1 MTAASTPALSRS
13 LPVTRRL
20 PVTRMPG
27 LAAARLLRLELRHN
41 AMLWMIPLAV
51 GLFWYQA
58 FRQSMAAPPMWNL
71 RAMTMQNDALLDFAM
86 PVAGAAAWMGSREGR
101 RDTTSMLTG
110 TARSRW
116 ARQLATWAAT
126 TCWAVIAYL
135 GCVAVLYGITA
146 RQATWGGP
154 LWWPAAVGAVGIPA
168 ITAIAFAARA
178 FFPNRFTTPLVTFV
192 AFFGLG
198 FGAEA
203 AHGGTSYWQI
213 MPQISGA
220 VDVGPDPG
228 VATFYHYL
236 PDLSLAQVMF
246 LAGLAAAAFVS
257 WACRAVPA
265 AGRCAGSPRPSPRP
279 ACWPRAPP
287 SAWPEPPAWT
297 RTA

>member
-1 MTAASTPALSRS
+1 
-13 LPVTRRL
+13 
-20 PVTRMPG
+20 MPG
-27 LAAARLLRLELRHN
+27 LAVARLLRLELRHN

-146 RQATWGGP
+146 RQASWGGP

-168 ITAIAFAARA
+168 ITAIAFAAGA

-213 MPQISGA
+213 MPQISGGWTSGPTRA
-220 VDVGPDPG
+220 WPPSTTTCPTSPGPGDVPGRAGRSRTGRPGPAERFRG
-228 VATFYHYL
+228 R
-236 PDLSLAQVMF
+236 SLRRF
-246 LAGLAAAAFVS
+246 AAAITA
-257 WACRAVPA
+257 
-265 AGRCAGSPRPSPRP
+265 
-279 ACWPRAPP
+279 ACWPQAPP